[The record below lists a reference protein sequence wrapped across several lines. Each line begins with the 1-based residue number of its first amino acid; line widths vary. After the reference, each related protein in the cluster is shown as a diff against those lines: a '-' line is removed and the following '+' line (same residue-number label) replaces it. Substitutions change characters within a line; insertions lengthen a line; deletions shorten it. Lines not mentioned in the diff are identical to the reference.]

1 MNDPPRYELGELAFT
16 NIMWYAV
23 AMSSTIEQ
31 RPFIMPVD
39 DEHAAMMTYARS
51 PEGRAKIERAQ
62 AEIDEGLGILAGD
75 AYFEK
80 LKERRGQRRAT
91 R

>member
-1 MNDPPRYELGELAFT
+1 MT
-16 NIMWYAV
+16 
-23 AMSSTIEQ
+23 STIEQ

-39 DEHAAMMTYARS
+39 DEHAAMMAYARS

-62 AEIDEGLGILAGD
+62 AEIDEGLGILAD
-75 AYFEK
+75 DSYFAK
-80 LKERRGQRRAT
+80 LKERRAQRGAT